1 MATKTITTTLSNKV
15 NKDKVASSSD
25 LGLVKSVSTGTTA
38 NRDYNVEV
46 NSDGTMKVNVPW
58 ENTVYT
64 HPTSSGNKHIPS
76 GGSSGQVLRWS
87 SDGTAAWANISSGT
101 KSDNSTSITSI
112 LNGSNVELGASGVTA
127 GSYGDSSA
135 QTPSYGST
143 FKVPYVTVNEKGI
156 VTGISEHTVKIP
168 SSDNTNTAHSHSA
181 GVGLTGSGTAG
192 TSGTYTYK
200 VNLVNETN
208 SGEDSTYYNDT
219 QLTSGTK
226 LYAVQLDKSNKLAV
240 RVPYATTA
248 IPGLMSVDDKNK
260 LDSLSSGA
268 ISNVDVTISSQL
280 SDSLDLSSYISNINS
295 ALYSGTTLRDSIKIN
310 FTCNYQTGL
319 GSNKKDNTEIITIN
333 FDCESSLK
341 MTKSEGITVSEPSN
355 TILLIGNY
363 ADDSGIYKVYLHF
376 TRSSDGS
383 TLTHNATKVE
393 TIATIS
399 A

>member
-1 MATKTITTTLSNKV
+1 MATKTITTTLSNKID
-15 NKDKVASSSD
+15 KTKVASSSE
-25 LGLVKSVSTGTTA
+25 LGLVKSQTTGKA
-38 NRDYNVEV
+38 QNRDYNVQV

-64 HPTSSGNKHIPS
+64 HPTTSGNKHIPS
-76 GGSSGQVLRWS
+76 GGSNGQVLRYS

-101 KSDNSTSITSI
+101 KSDGSTNITST
-112 LNGSNVELGASGVTA
+112 LNGSNLELGASGATA

-135 QTPSYGST
+135 QNPNYGST
-143 FKVPYVTVNEKGI
+143 FKVPYITVNAKGI

-168 SSDNTNTAHSHSA
+168 ASDNTNTSHNHSA

-192 TSGTYTYK
+192 TNGTYTYK
-200 VNLVNETN
+200 VNLVNETK

-226 LYAVQLDKSNKLAV
+226 LYAVQLDKSDKLAI
-240 RVPYATTA
+240 RIPYATTA
-248 IPGLMSVDDKNK
+248 IPGLMSDDDKFK
-260 LDSLSSGA
+260 LNQLSSGA
-268 ISNVDVTISSQL
+268 ISSVDVIVSSQL
-280 SDSLDLSSYISNINS
+280 SDSLDLSSYTSNINS
-295 ALYSGTTLRDSIKIN
+295 ALYSNNVLRDSIKIN
-310 FTCNYQTGL
+310 FTCNYKTGL
-319 GSNKKDNTEIITIN
+319 PGNQKDNTEIISIN
-333 FDCESSLK
+333 FDAESSLK
-341 MTKSEGITVSEPSN
+341 ITKSEGITPTDPPT

-363 ADDSGIYKVYLHF
+363 SDNSAIYKVYLLF

-393 TIATIS
+393 TIATI